1 MRTVIASI
9 MVIGGFVLQAVSYF
23 FLAAPLGIPTNETFS
38 NPRVQYAPTLFIIGV
53 LLVFSA
59 AVVYE
64 LLPEKESEEI

>member
-1 MRTVIASI
+1 
-9 MVIGGFVLQAVSYF
+9 
-23 FLAAPLGIPTNETFS
+23 LAAPLGIPTNETFS
-38 NPRVQYAPTLFIIGV
+38 NPRVEYAPTLFIIGV